1 MKRFRAW
8 LLTWFRLAVSAD
20 ARERRRFSI
29 AWCVC
34 ATVLQ
39 LGPVYER
46 DARRR
51 LLLRALHS
59 SWIDFQKL
67 VKQRNRMESAAAK
80 ELRQT
85 DLDVAG
91 AGDDLGPGPV
101 SHRAELDRADKE
113 YKRLMSFN

>member
-1 MKRFRAW
+1 MKLFRTW
-8 LLTWFRLAVSAD
+8 LRTWFRLAVSAK
-20 ARERRRFSI
+20 ARETRRFAI

-39 LGPVYER
+39 LGPESQR

-59 SWIDFQKL
+59 SWIDFQRLTKNR
-67 VKQRNRMESAAAK
+67 VKMESAAAK

-85 DLDVAG
+85 GLDVKG
-91 AGDDLGPGPV
+91 AGDDLGPGPP

-113 YKRLMSFN
+113 YKRLMNFN